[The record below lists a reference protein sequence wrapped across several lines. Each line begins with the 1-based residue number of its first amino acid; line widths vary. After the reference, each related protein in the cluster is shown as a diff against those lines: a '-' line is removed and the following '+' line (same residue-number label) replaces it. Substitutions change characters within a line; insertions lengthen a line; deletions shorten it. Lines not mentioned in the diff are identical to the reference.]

1 MYTMGADC
9 AQFWGWVQGVRIL
22 LGENFQEIVSF
33 PTGSFTFGR
42 NTDLGAVPSA
52 KEVESQAAQDGH
64 IVLRMALTDTGVVL
78 IQEPVD

>member
-1 MYTMGADC
+1 MGADC

-33 PTGSFTFGR
+33 QTGSFTFGR

-52 KEVESQAAQDGH
+52 
-64 IVLRMALTDTGVVL
+64 
-78 IQEPVD
+78 